1 MKRPVIPSEFGAKV
15 PTNVRQRYLNIF
27 IDECLKFCCSEQEA
41 FQTVCHPTF
50 PQMFLVLVM
59 FSDIINGG

>member
-1 MKRPVIPSEFGAKV
+1 MKRPVIPAEFGAKV

-27 IDECLKFCCSEQEA
+27 IDECLKFCRSEEEA

-50 PQMFLVLVM
+50 PLMVHVLLM
-59 FSDIINGG
+59 LDIG